1 MIAHVLTRT
10 SPAYGFVKTEIV
22 EYDFERWGGL
32 HTLDK
37 LIGRDYSGRHMKK
50 SFGVELLERVCINGL
65 TPPILAR
72 ALGIWLGELEL
83 AMVWGTPTPEMVE
96 HLAEITTGMG
106 AVIFDLQP
114 WSVDE
119 INRVVAEYD
128 AAPVDQRVTVTE
140 STWTEPRVLEVPD
153 MAPGNDKRDWLRSH
167 PAFTIDAWKRTWGH
181 TADDAEMYLKP
192 LRWNT
197 HRELVGISNILVW
210 RWNPLKLTRPAGRP
224 AKLYFEPI
232 QPTARATIQWRM
244 KTRLQKILAE
254 ATAAGVTQAKIQ
266 EVARVLYGRE
276 ITNNGTLQKLR
287 DNMTE
292 CGWEYNMYHK
302 VWRPTVSACGIS
314 EEYGQ
319 RRAALF
325 YSGQEMTEEAL
336 IKIILDIA
344 GTSVAF
350 QDVLTTYGASPT
362 DAPHIQSVM
371 VKLGWGCDTQ
381 DGVWRP
387 KTTP

>member
-1 MIAHVLTRT
+1 
-10 SPAYGFVKTEIV
+10 
-22 EYDFERWGGL
+22 
-32 HTLDK
+32 
-37 LIGRDYSGRHMKK
+37 
-50 SFGVELLERVCINGL
+50 
-65 TPPILAR
+65 
-72 ALGIWLGELEL
+72 
-83 AMVWGTPTPEMVE
+83 
-96 HLAEITTGMG
+96 
-106 AVIFDLQP
+106 
-114 WSVDE
+114 
-119 INRVVAEYD
+119 
-128 AAPVDQRVTVTE
+128 
-140 STWTEPRVLEVPD
+140 
-153 MAPGNDKRDWLRSH
+153 
-167 PAFTIDAWKRTWGH
+167 
-181 TADDAEMYLKP
+181 
-192 LRWNT
+192 
-197 HRELVGISNILVW
+197 
-210 RWNPLKLTRPAGRP
+210 
-224 AKLYFEPI
+224 
-232 QPTARATIQWRM
+232 M